1 MFSLLS
7 FVASSWANQT
17 QIHANQEQQ
26 QLEQALAASLNGK
39 LLIDSAIKNKKSK
52 SNSKKMPF
60 PFKLSTKFT
69 GTKWNEQGKRPR
81 ADTIQVDDVVA
92 SLSHM
97 GDNGAKLQGENDG
110 FVMVSRGEKRSQDH
124 MIAIEMPEEVRS
136 PELEQREMVQN
147 IAARVLA
154 MQQADVDIL
163 DEEIPLSKASFAG
176 NRIPAISFVKYVERL
191 VHNINRWAHE
201 KPGMESVGVQS
212 GVFAIE
218 YLERSCSEITP
229 KSIHRYF
236 LSAFLIGIKYSFDYY
251 LSNTYWAGVGGIRLQ
266 ELNILEMDFCCQLN
280 WDFAVSPEVFEIQF
294 QKTRLFYI

>member
-7 FVASSWANQT
+7 FLASSLGNQT
-17 QIHANQEQQ
+17 QIHADLELQQ
-26 QLEQALAASLNGK
+26 AIEASLKGK
-39 LLIDSAIKNKKSK
+39 LFIKGHSK
-52 SNSKKMPF
+52 SQKKMPF
-60 PFKLSTKFT
+60 PFKLSSKFT

-92 SLSHM
+92 SLSNM
-97 GDNGAKLQGENDG
+97 GENGIKGENDE
-110 FVMVSRGEKRSQDH
+110 FMVSRGEKRSQDH
-124 MIAIEMPEEVRS
+124 LMVAIEMPEEVKS

-154 MQQADVDIL
+154 MQQADVDVL